1 MKLTKETLGILKNFG
16 TINPNLILK
25 PGSDLSTITVGKNI
39 IAKAVVTE
47 DFPIEFGIYDIN
59 EFLGAM
65 SLFTDPELTFNEKFV
80 TIKENNNGIKY
91 FAASQSVLTSVP
103 NIKPFPV
110 PDITFTL
117 GASNLSSILR
127 VASVLR
133 VPDFSIVGE
142 GTNITVL
149 VGDKSNPSGNTYE
162 SVIGDTDKTFKVN
175 FEVENLKM
183 IPDDYE
189 VCIGAKKI
197 SRFSSK
203 SQNLTYYVAIEL
215 DSTFDF

>member
-175 FEVENLKM
+175 FKVENLKM